1 LKLGP
6 ETHMGANR
14 QISAYSCPE
23 VQSAPKGWHR
33 VANVAPKH
41 IRNIWKVSEETI
53 DERGSKGREKMV
65 LRRW

>member
-1 LKLGP
+1 LKLGS
-6 ETHMGANR
+6 EAHIGANR

-33 VANVAPKH
+33 VANVTPKH
-41 IRNIWKVSEETI
+41 IRNILRVSDETI
-53 DERGSKGREKMV
+53 DERGSKRREKMV